1 MKAEQGS
8 RGLFYW
14 QDIWL
19 PHSHFIVEGLQ
30 REPRDCEIVIA
41 GPARR
46 ANAAAIFTVLGKTES
61 SVAKGT
67 VERTKSY
74 RWRET
79 ACTFSEWC
87 RLIRRYRPDVVIV
100 ADEAMSLNVLLASIA
115 NRVYGR
121 GIVLFYAFEN
131 IRQGAGW
138 RIFFRKPS
146 LHSLRSCLLK
156 SMRFLLLDRLLMPVR
171 RRLVA
176 GGLVSYEECA
186 EVVRAHGWAPLM
198 AQQWWP
204 VDDRV
209 FVPDG
214 SRADFGLSA
223 SFVVG
228 FVGRFILE
236 KGIGY
241 LLDAMAQLDDRFGIA
256 LIGDG
261 PQRPALERRI
271 AELSLGRR
279 ARILPPQ
286 SSEMLARSYRA
297 MDLLVLPSISTD
309 TWKEQYGRVLV
320 EARACGTQVAG
331 SNSGAIPLVVGD
343 PEMIFPEGDVSAI
356 VQTIC
361 RAADRQSARTVVAE
375 VPSPVEFL
383 RAWLSLADSCLGKK
397 VGIKST
403 E

>member
-1 MKAEQGS
+1 MNQEMPLPGIDPLTKPFWEGTKRHKLMMQKCPSCG
-8 RGLFYW
+8 RFH
-14 QDIWL
+14 WL
-19 PHSHFIVEGLQ
+19 PASSCQSCGN
-30 REPRDCEIVIA
+30 
-41 GPARR
+41 PALTWEEVKKTGT
-46 ANAAAIFTVLGKTES
+46 IFTFTE
-61 SVAKGT
+61 VNK
-67 VERTKSY
+67 
-74 RWRET
+74 
-79 ACTFSEWC
+79 
-87 RLIRRYRPDVVIV
+87 
-100 ADEAMSLNVLLASIA
+100 
-115 NRVYGR
+115 
-121 GIVLFYAFEN
+121 
-131 IRQGAGW
+131 
-138 RIFFRKPS
+138 
-146 LHSLRSCLLK
+146 
-156 SMRFLLLDRLLMPVR
+156 
-171 RRLVA
+171 
-176 GGLVSYEECA
+176 
-186 EVVRAHGWAPLM
+186 VVRNVAFQKQTP
-198 AQQWWP
+198 
-204 VDDRV
+204 
-209 FVPDG
+209 
-214 SRADFGLSA
+214 
-223 SFVVG
+223 
-228 FVGRFILE
+228 
-236 KGIGY
+236 Y
-241 LLDAMAQLDDRFGIA
+241 LIAMAQLDDRFGIA